1 MNATVI
7 GLLAFAGILGA
18 TLLGMRLHA
27 ALPDRYL
34 SAETKD
40 TVRVGMGL
48 VATMTALL
56 LGLLIASA
64 KGSYDSQRSQVIL
77 MSAKVSY
84 LDRAL
89 VLYGPETAETRTLL
103 RASTDGLIQKLWP
116 DKSSQGA
123 QADPAISTGHALFSS
138 IHKLTPQNDEQR
150 ALKAQA
156 LDTVTDLSKTRWLLF
171 AQSDTSIPT
180 AVLIMVVVWLA
191 IISLSFGLFAPTNKT
206 AVVTMVI
213 VSLLVSSALFLIL
226 ELDRPFDGVIQISSA
241 PMYNALSNLGR

>member
-1 MNATVI
+1 
-7 GLLAFAGILGA
+7 
-18 TLLGMRLHA
+18 MRLRA
-27 ALPDRYL
+27 ALPDHHL
-34 SAETKD
+34 SADTKD

-56 LGLLIASA
+56 LGLLVASA
-64 KGSYDSQRSQVIL
+64 KGSYDNQRSQVIL
-77 MSAKVSY
+77 MSAKVNF
-84 LDRAL
+84 LDRVL
-89 VLYGPETAETRTLL
+89 VIYGPETAETRTLL
-103 RASTDGLIQKLWP
+103 RTSTEGLIKQLWP
-116 DKSSQGA
+116 DRNSQEA
-123 QADPAISTGHALFSS
+123 QADPTISAGQALFSS

-171 AQSDTSIPT
+171 AQADTSIPT
-180 AVLIMVVVWLA
+180 PLLIMVVVWLA

-206 AVVTMVI
+206 VVVTMIV

-241 PMYNALSNLGR
+241 PMHNALSNMGR